1 MREIKI
7 KDETTIKA
15 TDYEAKYE
23 KIKGILNTSLFD
35 ELSEKQY
42 DISYSKNGDEIKRKR
57 NTKKNEVLPTITPQ
71 QVYCKL
77 ESCLRLLMP
86 MSSEEAHLIAPQEY
100 LNGYFWFCELMFY
113 VNKFIV
119 FNQNK
124 QLLCAFLGILPETY
138 DEFIGDQMY
147 GQAFKSI
154 ESGLVGSG
162 FVSAESGLSDTKAVD
177 FRMQAKGVGHS
188 VAKAD
193 SGFTFNQLNVGMSN
207 ESIDQK
213 LRELLPEPIIQ
224 KKGK

>member
-35 ELSEKQY
+35 ELSGKQY

-138 DEFIGDQMY
+138 DEF
-147 GQAFKSI
+147 
-154 ESGLVGSG
+154 LGSG
-162 FVSAESGLSDTKAVD
+162 FVSTESGLSDTKAVD
-177 FRMQAKGVGHS
+177 FRLQAKNVGHS